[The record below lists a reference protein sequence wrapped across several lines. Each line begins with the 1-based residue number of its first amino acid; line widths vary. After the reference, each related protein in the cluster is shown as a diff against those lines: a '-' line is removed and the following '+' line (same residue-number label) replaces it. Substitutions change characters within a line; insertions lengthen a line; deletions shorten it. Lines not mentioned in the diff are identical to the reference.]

1 MKKIAF
7 IGGGNLAFALLT
19 GMLSSDVFVKDDL
32 MVAEPNTIQRNKLA
46 EELEIAT
53 TDDNGAAVAFADVV
67 LLTVKPNIYPTVIA
81 EIRDGIENK
90 LIITV
95 AAGTSTDYVAELF
108 GKAVRIVRSMPN
120 TPAAVRSGMTS
131 LSPNALATEDDIKF
145 AQSLFG
151 CVGQVAIIKES
162 LMDVASAIAGSS
174 PALVYM
180 FIEALADGAVLKG
193 MPRDQAYH
201 MAAQA
206 VLGSAKMVRD
216 SGVHPGQLKDNVASP
231 SGTTIEA
238 IRLLEKRAFRGTLID
253 AIAQC
258 VDKSIKMSQSNRTSK

>member
-7 IGGGNLAFALLT
+7 IGGGNLASALLT
-19 GMLSSDVFVKDDL
+19 GMLSSGVYLKDDI
-32 MVAEPNTIQRNKLA
+32 MVAEPNEAQRDKLA
-46 EELEIAT
+46 AELDIT
-53 TDDNGAAVAFADVV
+53 VTDNNGVAVAFGDVV
-67 LLTVKPNIYPTVIA
+67 LLTVKPNIYPIVIA
-81 EIRDGIENK
+81 EVKDQIADK

-95 AAGTSTDYVAELF
+95 AAGISTNFVERTF

-131 LSPNALATEDDIKF
+131 LAANALATEDDIQF
-145 AQSLFG
+145 AQKLFG
-151 CVGQVAIIKES
+151 CVGQVEMIKES

-180 FIEALADGAVLKG
+180 FIEALADGVVLKG
-193 MPRDQAYH
+193 MPRQQAYR

-231 SGTTIEA
+231 GGTTIEA
-238 IRLLEKRAFRGTLID
+238 IHQLEKGAFRGNIIE
-253 AIAQC
+253 AIARC
-258 VDKSIKMSQSNRTSK
+258 VDKSIEMGQAKKQ